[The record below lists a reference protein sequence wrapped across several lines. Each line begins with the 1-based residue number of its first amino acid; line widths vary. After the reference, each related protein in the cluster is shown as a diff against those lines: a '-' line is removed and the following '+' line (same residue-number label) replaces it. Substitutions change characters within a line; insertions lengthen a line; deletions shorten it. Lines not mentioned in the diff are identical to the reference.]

1 MRLLL
6 KKLLIVLAV
15 IYSAY
20 SGSVYAQSEQDK
32 IEQAKKE
39 RVVNWY
45 GSMNVEDAQALT
57 GAITKKY
64 PFLQINRF
72 RGNNGIVLNKM
83 ASEARGGALGV
94 DVIDVD
100 GFYVAQVIKGKYW
113 SPYKSPELKNYP
125 PGLFAPNALWSGF
138 FLLPNV
144 VIYNTTLVNP
154 KDAPKSY
161 NELLDPKWKGKLAIS
176 DVGVNWYHGMLQ
188 YMGPE
193 KGRPYMKRLAAQNVM
208 IAPGGNRNMVELT
221 MAGEY
226 PISIGAYSH
235 RVGQYQK
242 KGAPMGW
249 MKDDVIIVTPQA
261 VGISN
266 HGKSPNAAKLI
277 VDYILS
283 LEGQTL
289 LRKLGRVPAHPQ
301 VDADPPELTKGRKF
315 FYSDIVD
322 GGTRFNELNAEF
334 REIFNIH

>member
-1 MRLLL
+1 MSGRNSV
-6 KKLLIVLAV
+6 IVLLV
-15 IYSAY
+15 LCFVCPMR
-20 SGSVYAQSEQDK
+20 GNAQTEQEK

-45 GSMNVEDAQALT
+45 GSMNVEDAQAVVA
-57 GAITKKY
+57 AITKKY

-72 RGNNGIVLNKM
+72 RGNNGAVLNKM
-83 ASEARGGALGV
+83 SAEARARALSV

-100 GFYVAQVIKGKYW
+100 GFYVAQVMKGKYW
-113 SPYKSPELKNYP
+113 ADYRSPELKSYP
-125 PGLFAPNALWSGF
+125 SGLSDSAGLWSGF

-144 VIYNTTLVNP
+144 VIFNTNLVNP

-161 NELLDPKWKGKLAIS
+161 NEMLDPKWKGRLAVS
-176 DVGVNWYHGMLQ
+176 DVGVNWYHGMVQ
-188 YMGPE
+188 YLGAE
-193 KGRPYMKRLAAQNVM
+193 KGRAYMKTLAKQNVL

-226 PISIGAYSH
+226 PIAIGAFAH

-249 MKDDVIIVTPQA
+249 MKEDVIVVTPQA
-261 VGISN
+261 IGVSSF
-266 HGKSPNAAKLI
+266 GKSPNAARLV
-277 VDYILS
+277 VDYVLS
-283 LEGQTL
+283 NEGQTL
-289 LRKLGRVPAHPQ
+289 LRTMGRIPAHPK

-334 REIFNIH
+334 REVFGIR

>member
-1 MRLLL
+1 MIQRVTKLLL
-6 KKLLIVLAV
+6 ILSLFI
-15 IYSAY
+15 SAY
-20 SGSVYAQSEQDK
+20 PGPIQAQNEQEK

-39 RVVNWY
+39 KVVNWY

-57 GAITKKY
+57 SAITKKY

-72 RGNNGIVLNKM
+72 RGNNGVVLNKM
-83 ASEARGGALGV
+83 QSEARGGALAV

-100 GFYVAQVIKGKYW
+100 GFYVAQVIKGNYW
-113 SPYKSPELKNYP
+113 LPYKSPELKGYP
-125 PGLFAPNALWSGF
+125 SGLAASNALWSGF

-144 VIYNTTLVNP
+144 VIFNTTLVNP
-154 KDAPKSY
+154 KDAPKNY
-161 NELLDPKWKGKLAIS
+161 NELLDPKWKGKLAVS

-188 YMGPE
+188 YMGAE
-193 KGRPYMKRLAAQNVM
+193 KGRSYMKRLAAQKVM

-226 PISIGAYSH
+226 PIAIGVYSH

-261 VGISN
+261 VGISGR
-266 HGKSPNAAKLI
+266 GKSPNAAKLI

-289 LRKLGRVPAHPQ
+289 LRKMGRVPAHPK

-334 REIFNIH
+334 RETFGIR

>member
-1 MRLLL
+1 MNHPIATWLLVASIL
-6 KKLLIVLAV
+6 
-15 IYSAY
+15 YSLPA
-20 SGSVYAQSEQDK
+20 GVHGQSEKEK
-32 IEQAKKE
+32 IELAKKE
-39 RVVNWY
+39 KVVNWY
-45 GSMNVEDAQALT
+45 GSTNVEDAQAIIA
-57 GAITKKY
+57 GIKRKY
-64 PFLQINRF
+64 PFLEINRF
-72 RGNNGIVLNKM
+72 RGNNANVLNKM
-83 ASEARGGALGV
+83 NAEVRGGALSV

-113 SPYKSPELKNYP
+113 TEYRSPELKAYP
-125 PGLFAPNALWSGF
+125 KGLAGTQNLWSGF

-144 VIYNTTLVNP
+144 VIFNTNLVNP

-161 NELLDPKWKGKLAIS
+161 NEMLDPKWKGKLAVS
-176 DVGVNWYHGMLQ
+176 DVGVPWFHGMLQ

-193 KGRPYMKRLAAQNVM
+193 KGRAYMKKLATQNVI

-226 PISIGAYSH
+226 PIAIGAFSH

-261 VGISN
+261 IGISH

-277 VDYILS
+277 VDYMLS
-283 LEGQTL
+283 MEGQDL
-289 LRKLGRVPAHPQ
+289 LRNLGRVPAHPK

-315 FYSDIVD
+315 FYSNIED
-322 GGTRFNELNAEF
+322 GGARFNELNSEY
-334 REIFNIH
+334 RQIFGIR